1 MPRPYPN
8 PRALAL
14 FLGPVIGACVI
25 FVMWQAG
32 SAPEAAITLGVTLW
46 VIIWW
51 IFEPIPIPAT
61 SLMPMS
67 LLPLFGIVSTKELGS
82 AYGNPLVL
90 LMLGGFLLA
99 SALERSGAHRRIA
112 LFMVRAFGGSNS
124 RRLVFGFMCASAFL
138 SMWIS
143 NTSTTLMLL
152 PVALAALEQ
161 TDDENLAGPLLL
173 GIAYAASIGGIGT
186 PIGTP
191 PNLVFMGIYTEVT
204 GAAISFGQWMIWA
217 VPVVL
222 VLLPIAAF
230 WITRGV
236 SKHGGATL
244 PAPGQWTKAE
254 RRVLVVFS
262 ITAFLWVTRKGPFGG
277 WSEWFSLPY
286 ANDAMVAFLAVVAL
300 FIIPAGKTNE
310 NGEQERLLDWATAE
324 RIPWGMLLLFGA
336 GITIATGFINSGL
349 SSSIGQALEDL
360 STLPLLLMIA
370 CICLA
375 VTFLTE
381 VTSNLATTTLLMPIL
396 AAAALGAGADPAL
409 FMIPAAM
416 SASCAFMLPVAT
428 PPNVITF
435 ATGRFSIQT
444 MVREGIVLNL
454 VGVIVIS
461 CACVY
466 LLKDL

>member
-1 MPRPYPN
+1 
-8 PRALAL
+8 
-14 FLGPVIGACVI
+14 
-25 FVMWQAG
+25 
-32 SAPEAAITLGVTLW
+32 
-46 VIIWW
+46 
-51 IFEPIPIPAT
+51 
-61 SLMPMS
+61 
-67 LLPLFGIVSTKELGS
+67 
-82 AYGNPLVL
+82 
-90 LMLGGFLLA
+90 
-99 SALERSGAHRRIA
+99 
-112 LFMVRAFGGSNS
+112 
-124 RRLVFGFMCASAFL
+124 
-138 SMWIS
+138 MWIS
-143 NTSTTLMLL
+143 NTATTLMLL

-310 NGEQERLLDWATAE
+310 NGEQGRLLDWATAE

-370 CICLA
+370 CICVA